1 MTKTARQRPPLRH
14 ILTSKSGLGALL
26 LFLAA
31 AVTFSEVAKLRLGT
45 ASAMGP
51 GYFPAL
57 LGGLFVL
64 FGLILAVEAWQKPD
78 ERLNPGPLK
87 PALLVMGAIVL
98 FALLYRIAGGA
109 LAITGLLVVSAL
121 AEPNRTLKELALLVL
136 GVIVFVWLV
145 FVLALDLQFDMLPTW
160 LTR

>member
-1 MTKTARQRPPLRH
+1 MNKTRRERHPLVAA
-14 ILTSKSGLGALL
+14 LTSKSGLGALL

-31 AVTFSEVAKLRLGT
+31 AITFSEVAKLRMGT
-45 ASAMGP
+45 AGAMGP

-64 FGLILAVEAWQKPD
+64 FGLMLAVEAWRKPH
-78 ERLNPGPLK
+78 ERIDLGPLR
-87 PALLVMGAIVL
+87 PVGLVMGSIVL
-98 FALLYRIAGGA
+98 FALTYRLGGGA
-109 LAITGLLVVSAL
+109 VAIAVLLVTSAM

-136 GVIVFVWLV
+136 GVLVFVWLV

-160 LTR
+160 MTR